1 MNFHDCIIDTLTTV
15 LTTEV
20 ILRIN
25 ILWQTYKM
33 QPHSGHTTLNPPVN
47 HLATIFCGFT
57 ERWIFRLADSTFV
70 TKIFTIRQTVVIT
83 FITAALISITYQL
96 LQVLFELHIRNSLW
110 LILRELTGS
119 LLNEVLLILLFPF
132 PCFVSRS
139 FTFSFFLDVFLFSCC
154 FLEVILSPVSS
165 L

>member
-1 MNFHDCIIDTLTTV
+1 MVGWRGCPLSYGPHYGKLCSIVMQITRLQRNDC
-15 LTTEV
+15 
-20 ILRIN
+20 
-25 ILWQTYKM
+25 
-33 QPHSGHTTLNPPVN
+33 LNPLVK